1 MKSNRTRMFMA
12 CLCALV
18 MSGGA
23 AASSPGQQASAQ
35 TANPWTLQATL
46 SASDHPPDF
55 GYAVGISGNL
65 IVATANTSIDVY
77 VRPSTGWSSLSI
89 PAARLTTTDGGALTS
104 VAISGTTI
112 VAGSTQV
119 GGTGAVY
126 VFVQP
131 TGGWKNMTQTA
142 KLTASDAMAG
152 DFVGISVAI
161 SGNTIAVGALEN
173 NSVGIIAGEQPNGTG
188 AVYVFSKPASGWKN
202 MTETAKLT
210 ASDGV
215 RGDDFGFSLAM
226 QSDTIAVAAPDTV
239 VNSANLAGSIYVF
252 QKSGTQWVSGTET
265 AKLTASDA
273 HSITVLGLGLA
284 MNGTTIAAAAFDKA
298 YIFTKP
304 ASGWKNATQNAEL
317 ASTSYVTLGLNS
329 VVITPTFVAVGS
341 PLENAPFADLYVK
354 PASGWTNMRPTYRL
368 KPPTSNQN
376 GADGWSLAANA
387 TTLVVSSPLLDGVGG
402 NVVYIYA
409 LKTGTTAQQ

>member
-12 CLCALV
+12 VLCALGTSV
-18 MSGGA
+18 AA
-23 AASSPGQQASAQ
+23 AASSPGQEVSAQ
-35 TANPWTLQATL
+35 TANPWALEATL

-55 GYAVGISGNL
+55 GYAVGISGNI
-65 IVATANTSIDVY
+65 IVAAANTSIDVY
-77 VRPSTGWSSLSI
+77 IRPTPGWNTAST

-104 VAISGTTI
+104 VAINGNTI

-202 MTETAKLT
+202 MKETAKLT

-215 RGDDFGFSLAM
+215 RGDDFGFSVAM
-226 QSDTIAVAAPDTV
+226 QGDTIAAAAPDTL
-239 VNSANLAGSIYVF
+239 VNSANLAGAIYVF

-265 AKLTASDA
+265 ARLTASDA

-284 MNGTTIAAAAFDKA
+284 MNGSTIAAAAFDKA

-304 ASGWKNATQNAEL
+304 ASGWKSGTQSAEL

-341 PLENAPFADLYVK
+341 PLENAPFADVYVK
-354 PASGWTNMRPTYRL
+354 PAAGWTNMRPTYRL
-368 KPPTSNQN
+368 KPPTSNKN
-376 GADGWSLAANA
+376 GADGWALAAND

-402 NVVYIYA
+402 NVVYVYG
-409 LKTGTTAQQ
+409 LKTAATTQP

>member
-1 MKSNRTRMFMA
+1 MKSNCTRMFMA
-12 CLCALV
+12 LLCALGASV
-18 MSGGA
+18 GA
-23 AASSPGQQASAQ
+23 AASSPGQDAGAQ

-55 GYAVGISGNL
+55 GYAVGISGNT
-65 IVATANTSIDVY
+65 IVAAANTSIDVY
-77 VRPSTGWSSLSI
+77 LRPTAGWNTVST
-89 PAARLTTTDGGALTS
+89 PAARLSTTDGGALTS
-104 VAISGTTI
+104 VAISGNTI

-131 TGGWKNMTQTA
+131 AGGWKNMTQTA
-142 KLTASDAMAG
+142 KLTASDAIAG

-161 SGNTIAVGALEN
+161 SGNTVAVGALEN

-188 AVYVFSKPASGWKN
+188 AVYVFSKPSTGWKN
-202 MTETAKLT
+202 MKETAKLT

-215 RGDDFGFSLAM
+215 RGDDFGFSIAM
-226 QSDTIAVAAPDTV
+226 AGDTIAAAAPDAV
-239 VNSANLAGSIYVF
+239 VNGANLAGAIYVF
-252 QKSGTQWVSGTET
+252 QKPGTQWVSGTET

-273 HSITVLGLGLA
+273 HSITVMGLGLA
-284 MNGTTIAAAAFDKA
+284 MNGNTIAAAAFDKG
-298 YIFTKP
+298 YIFIKP
-304 ASGWKNATQNAEL
+304 ASGWKDATQNAEL

-329 VVITPTFVAVGS
+329 VVITPTFAAVGS
-341 PLENAPFADLYVK
+341 PLENAPFADVYVK
-354 PASGWTNMRPTYRL
+354 PAAGWANMRPTYRL
-368 KPPTSNQN
+368 RPPSSNKN
-376 GADGWSLAANA
+376 GADGWALAANS

-402 NVVYIYA
+402 NVVYVYA